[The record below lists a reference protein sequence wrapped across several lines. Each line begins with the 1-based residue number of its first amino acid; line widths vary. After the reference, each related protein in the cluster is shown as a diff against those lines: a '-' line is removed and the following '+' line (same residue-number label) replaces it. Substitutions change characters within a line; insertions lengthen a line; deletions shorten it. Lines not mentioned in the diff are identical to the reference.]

1 MIFVFLCM
9 CAKSLQLCSALCD
22 PADCKA
28 DPDCSVGGI
37 LQARTQVDCH
47 ALPGDLPNP
56 GMKSA
61 FSTTST
67 TWEAHISLYES
78 ILNFN

>member
-37 LQARTQVDCH
+37 LQARTQ
-47 ALPGDLPNP
+47 
-56 GMKSA
+56 K
-61 FSTTST
+61 
-67 TWEAHISLYES
+67 
-78 ILNFN
+78 